1 MAEFK
6 YINRSMVIA
15 TCLEIL
21 TSIATIDDDS
31 STDREKASAQAAIAT
46 VLDGLTALPCI
57 ELDMGPTVE
66 SKGDN
71 LQ

>member
-6 YINRSMVIA
+6 YINRSMAIA

-21 TSIATIDDDS
+21 ISIATMDDDS
-31 STDREKASAQAAIAT
+31 RTEREMASAQAAIAT